1 MLEFTSIS
9 WFQSFKGRTTST
21 ELGRQ
26 WVGEQPAV
34 GLAVGQVADD
44 DEDRV
49 AVLLQLGQVQ
59 RQVRVRQQLRAGQQR
74 VQVEP
79 LAAQPPHGQPVVA
92 VVADERI
99 LVPAT
104 NASDKRWAELATFRI
119 LQGLKR
125 APPYHKILWIGLFF
139 LMTYPVLFEM
149 FIGQLIQFLIQFS
162 F

>member
-1 MLEFTSIS
+1 M
-9 WFQSFKGRTTST
+9 
-21 ELGRQ
+21 
-26 WVGEQPAV
+26 

-104 NASDKRWAELATFRI
+104 NASDKR
-119 LQGLKR
+119 
-125 APPYHKILWIGLFF
+125 
-139 LMTYPVLFEM
+139 
-149 FIGQLIQFLIQFS
+149 
-162 F
+162 